1 MEGRDNKVAEMFVKD
16 LLALYN
22 TYMLLGVSKLD
33 MCGILI
39 NTLAGLYITMAE
51 MNCKIGVKKHLKGG
65 INVNNRDRYLTVY
78 DMKSEGYRNINLNT
92 ILEIRCGNK
101 LIKRFVGNTGNIY
114 NLVDL
119 E

>member
-1 MEGRDNKVAEMFVKD
+1 MTLYTEALVTPIIKNMVGQKIFKAKFVKK
-16 LLALYN
+16 N
-22 TYMLLGVSKLD
+22 GEVR
-33 MCGILI
+33 
-39 NTLAGLYITMAE
+39 E
-51 MNCKIGVKKHLKGG
+51 MNCKLGVKKHLKGG

-114 NLVDL
+114 NLVEL
-119 E
+119 K

>member
-1 MEGRDNKVAEMFVKD
+1 MKLYTEALVTPIIKNMVGQKIFKAKFVKK
-16 LLALYN
+16 N
-22 TYMLLGVSKLD
+22 GEVR
-33 MCGILI
+33 
-39 NTLAGLYITMAE
+39 E
-51 MNCKIGVKKHLKGG
+51 MNCKLGVKKHLKHG

-114 NLVDL
+114 NLVNL
-119 E
+119 K

>member
-1 MEGRDNKVAEMFVKD
+1 MKMKLYTEALVAPVIKNMVGQKIFKAKFVKK
-16 LLALYN
+16 N
-22 TYMLLGVSKLD
+22 GEVR
-33 MCGILI
+33 
-39 NTLAGLYITMAE
+39 E
-51 MNCKIGVKKHLKGG
+51 MNCKLGVKKHLKDG
-65 INVNNRDRYLTVY
+65 INVNNRNRYLTVY

-114 NLVDL
+114 NLVEL